1 MTDTLRLA
9 IVTDIHHGPTRYT
22 KLGALALPMLEAF
35 RTEVSAGDFDMV
47 VDLGDRITN
56 VDHDADLALM
66 QEVETAFAPIEK
78 PRAHLLGNHDLH
90 YLSLTENEAIQ
101 GRSLASHSI
110 DLKDR
115 HLVFWQL
122 DLSGNFTDNPLPSP
136 SDSDWLHEDLAAT
149 TLPAIVF
156 THVPLN
162 GSTMSGNFYFQNNA
176 PSATLQH
183 AAEARQIIEAAG
195 NVVLCIAGH
204 VHWNDNSTIDGIRY
218 LTLQSLTESYTTQ
231 GEASGAWAEIEIA
244 DQGVNWRAHG
254 NDPMTY
260 EAPLRGR
267 NMHWVPPLPPPHLR
281 AQESIAASDAPVRG
295 VILDMDG
302 VLYRGTSAVEGSADA
317 IRAFRDAGLRIVC
330 LTNNARRTPEAYA
343 SKLAGFGIEMDPAD
357 IITSGQA
364 VAHYLL
370 GESDSPRVHVA
381 GSNALRQTLL
391 AAGAVECDAPDY
403 LVTGIDLDMTIA
415 DLTPAIR
422 HIANGAQLIGSNGD
436 AVIPTAEGPEPEAG
450 PVIAF
455 LEAATG
461 CKAVILG
468 KPKPDIYELALER
481 LGLGRDD
488 VIAVG
493 DTFETDIAGATAA
506 SLRSILVASGN
517 SAPDQAGT
525 PEPMLRFA
533 DLSAAA
539 TFLVDRKRV

>member
-1 MTDTLRLA
+1 MTETLRLA

-35 RTEVSAGDFDMV
+35 QTEVSAGDFDMV

-56 VDHDADLALM
+56 VDHDTDLALM

-90 YLSLTENEAIQ
+90 YLSLAENEAIQ
-101 GRSLASHSI
+101 GRSLASRSV

-122 DLSGNFTDNPLPSP
+122 DLSGKFTDNPLPSP
-136 SDSDWLHEDLAAT
+136 ADLDWLRADLAAT

-162 GSTMSGNFYFQNNA
+162 GGAMAGNFYFQNNA

-183 AAEARQIIEAAG
+183 ATEARLIIEAAG

-204 VHWNDNSTIDGIRY
+204 VHWNDSSTIDGIRY

-231 GEASGAWAEIEIA
+231 GEASGAWAEIEIG
-244 DQGVNWRAHG
+244 DQGLRWRAHG
-254 NDPMTY
+254 GDPLRY

-267 NMHWVPPLPPPHLR
+267 NMRWVPPLPPPYLR
-281 AQESIAASDAPVRG
+281 AQEAIADIADPVRG

-302 VLYRGTSAVEGSADA
+302 VLYRGDSAIEGSAGA
-317 IRAFRDAGLRIVC
+317 VRAFRNAGLRIVC

-343 SKLAGFGIEMDPAD
+343 DKLAGFGIEMDPAD
-357 IITSGQA
+357 IVTSGTA
-364 VAHYLL
+364 VARYLTAL
-370 GESDSPRVHVA
+370 TPSPKVHVA
-381 GSNALRQTLL
+381 GSAALRKALL
-391 AAGAVECDAPDY
+391 DAGAIESDAPDY
-403 LVTGIDLDMTIA
+403 VVAGIDLDMTIA

-422 HIANGAQLIGSNGD
+422 HITNGAQLIGSNGD
-436 AVIPTAEGPEPEAG
+436 AVIPTSDGPEPEAG
-450 PVIAF
+450 PVVAF
-455 LEAATG
+455 LETATG
-461 CKAVILG
+461 CKAVVLG
-468 KPKPDIYELALER
+468 KPEPDIYESALER
-481 LGLGRDD
+481 LGLDRDD

-517 SAPDQAGT
+517 SAPDQAGS
-525 PEPMLRFA
+525 PEPTLRFA
-533 DLSAAA
+533 DLSAATA
-539 TFLVDRKRV
+539 FLINRKCV